1 MKSILIKPNGERLEI
16 SSDITP
22 EYPIMLF
29 LNIIEKHCTISPSD
43 ASVDNFS
50 AVWVDIK
57 INKNE
62 LLLTFKDG
70 DDEAWDCTLDEIE
83 ETKGTLLLQPLN
95 GRCADFHTEVR
106 KLQRPYIPITKEQYD
121 ALIAVPNDYYKF
133 GNDVVTFGGADGG
146 YALMPLQAKYATA
159 ILEAQA

>member
-1 MKSILIKPNGERLEI
+1 MQNILIKPNGERLEI
-16 SSDITP
+16 PNNSSA
-22 EYPIMLF
+22 ECAVLLF
-29 LNIIEKHCTISPSD
+29 LNIADGHCTISPSD
-43 ASVDNFS
+43 APVDNFS
-50 AVWVDIK
+50 AMQVGMK
-57 INKNE
+57 HNKNE

-70 DDEAWDCTLDEIE
+70 DDDAWDCTLDEIE
-83 ETKGTLLLQPLN
+83 ETKGTLLFQPLN